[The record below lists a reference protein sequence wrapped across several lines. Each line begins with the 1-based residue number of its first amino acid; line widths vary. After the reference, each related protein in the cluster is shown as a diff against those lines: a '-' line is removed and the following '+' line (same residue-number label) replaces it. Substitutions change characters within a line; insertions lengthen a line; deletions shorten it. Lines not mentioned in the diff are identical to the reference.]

1 MSYKRDETYKAS
13 LKYFLGDGLAADVF
27 TNKYALK
34 DTDGNETVYFEKT
47 PDDMHWRLA
56 KELHRIEQKY
66 KNPLSEEMI
75 YETLKG
81 FKYIIPG
88 GSVMSGVGNDNQV
101 VSISNC
107 FVIGETA
114 DSYGSICKIDEE
126 QIQLMKRR
134 GGVGH
139 DLSHIRPTGMPV
151 KNSALTSTG
160 LVPFMSRYSNSTNE
174 VAQGGRRG
182 ALMLSCSINHP
193 DSEDFI
199 DAKLEQ
205 GKVTGANI
213 SIKITDDFM
222 EAALNAKMYE
232 QIFPIESS
240 NPIVKKEI
248 DAEKLWKKI
257 IHNAWKSAEPG
268 VLFWDTVI
276 RESIPDCYQ
285 DYGFKTVSTNP
296 CGEITLCPYD
306 SCRLLS
312 LNLYSFVDEP
322 FTKNAKFN
330 WDKFKQHVIYAERY
344 MDDIVDLEIEKI
356 EQILLKIES
365 DSESDEIKRTERE
378 VWQKILRN
386 SVNGRRTGLGVTAE
400 GDMLAALGLIY
411 GTPEA
416 TDFAT
421 EIHKTLAINAYKSSA
436 IMAEERGSFP
446 IYDYN
451 KELNNP
457 FIQRLKDADPELNDM
472 FKKGRRNIALLT
484 IAPNG
489 TVSMMTQ
496 TTSGIEPAFLP
507 SYKRRRKI
515 NPNDKDGKV
524 DFIDPEGVK
533 WEEYYIFH
541 HKFITWLKINGYKLE
556 EVKLLKETELNKIVE
571 KSPYYKACSND
582 VDWVEKVRMQGAIQK
597 WVDHSISVTV
607 NLPNNVTEEIVSKVY
622 EMGWKS
628 GCKGLTVY
636 RDGSRQGVI
645 MSNEGTTQNVV
656 GGETKENNAKKRP
669 KRLECDVVRFTN
681 NKEKWVGFLGLMV
694 DDITNDK
701 YPYEIFTGMADKF
714 PVPAHIEKGEI
725 IRIKEE
731 PIGEEEPLS
740 RYDFIY
746 RDKDGY
752 QTTMEGLNRAF
763 DREFWNMSKML
774 SALLRH
780 RVHLPSV
787 TNIIDSLQLNNTASF
802 GTWKSG
808 VKRII
813 KKYINSTVT
822 DEACPNCGAT
832 APDLV
837 YVEGCKTCKACGW
850 SKCSN

>member
-1 MSYKRDETYKAS
+1 MSYKRNETYDAS
-13 LKYFLGDGLAADVF
+13 LEYFSGDGLAADVF

-34 DTDGNETVYFEKT
+34 DTDGKETVYFEKT

-56 KELHRIEQKY
+56 KELHRIELKY
-66 KNPLSEEMI
+66 KNPLSEELI

-81 FKYIIPG
+81 FKYIVLG
-88 GSVMSGVGNDNQV
+88 GSAMSGIGNTKQV

-114 DSYGSICKIDEE
+114 DSYGSICKVDEE

-182 ALMLSCSINHP
+182 ALMLSCSVKHP
-193 DSEDFI
+193 DSESFI

-213 SIKITDDFM
+213 SIKVADDFM
-222 EAALNAKMYE
+222 QAALNAKMYE
-232 QIFPIESS
+232 QIFPIDSV

-248 DAEKLWKKI
+248 NAEKLWKKI

-276 RESIPDCYQ
+276 RESIPDCYKE
-285 DYGFKTVSTNP
+285 YGFTTVSTNP

-306 SCRLLS
+306 SCRLTS

-330 WDKFKQHVIYAERY
+330 WEKFKQHVIYAERY

-365 DSESDEIKRTERE
+365 DSESDDIKRTERE
-378 VWQKILRN
+378 VWQKILRMTI
-386 SVNGRRTGLGVTAE
+386 NGRRTGLGVTAE
-400 GDMLAALGLIY
+400 GDMLAALGLRY

-421 EIHKTLAINAYKSSA
+421 EVHKILAINAYKSSA

-446 IYDYN
+446 IYHYN

-472 FKKGRRNIALLT
+472 LKKGRRNIALLT
-484 IAPNG
+484 IAPTG
-489 TVSMMTQ
+489 TISLMTQ
-496 TTSGIEPAFLP
+496 TTSGIEPVFLP

-524 DFIDPEGVK
+524 DFIDNEGVK

-541 HKFITWLKINGYKLE
+541 HKFETWLEINGYNLDD
-556 EVKLLKETELNKIVE
+556 VKQLKETELNKIVE

-582 VDWVEKVRMQGAIQK
+582 VDWVEKVRMQGSVQK

-607 NLPNNVTEEIVSKVY
+607 NLPNNATEEIVAKVY

-645 MSNEGTTQNVV
+645 MSNEGTTQNVI
-656 GGETKENNAKKRP
+656 GETKENNAKKRP
-669 KRLECDVVRFTN
+669 KRLDCDVVRFTN
-681 NKEKWVGFLGLMV
+681 NKEKWVGFLGIMV
-694 DDITNDK
+694 DEITNEK
-701 YPYEIFTGMADKF
+701 YPYEIFTGLADKF
-714 PVPAHIEKGEI
+714 PVPSYIEKGEI
-725 IRIKEE
+725 IRIKEDA
-731 PIGEEEPLS
+731 IGEEKALS
-740 RYDFIY
+740 RYDFVY
-746 RDKDGY
+746 KDKDGF
-752 QTTMEGLNRAF
+752 QITMEGLNRAF

-787 TNIIDSLQLNNTASF
+787 TNIIDSLQLNNTTSF
-802 GTWKSG
+802 GSWKSG

-837 YVEGCKTCKACGW
+837 YVEGCKTCKNCGW